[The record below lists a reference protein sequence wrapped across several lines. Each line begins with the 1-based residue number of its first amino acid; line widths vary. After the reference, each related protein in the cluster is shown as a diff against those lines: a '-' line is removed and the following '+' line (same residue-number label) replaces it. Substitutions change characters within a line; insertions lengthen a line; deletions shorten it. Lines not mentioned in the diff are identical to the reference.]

1 MNARVVATLLTVIVF
16 VLLAGGS
23 AVAQTGNTWT
33 PPRTPWSDP
42 DLQGIW
48 DFRTLTPLE
57 RPSELAGKE
66 FLTDEEAAV
75 FTQGLFFTNWDN
87 REGADKAFGLDSDI
101 EHGSNQFWMDF
112 GTALTDDNRTS
123 LIIDPPD
130 GRIPW
135 VEGREGSGG
144 YGDAFSGRP
153 PAGPEDRALPERCLM
168 GLNSGPPMRPGA
180 YNQNVQV
187 FQIPG
192 YVVLLNE
199 MIHNARIVPLDGRP
213 HGTIP
218 QWVGDSRG
226 HWDGD
231 TLVVETTNFLRETH
245 FEGSSA
251 NLHLVER
258 FTRVGAESLVYEF
271 TVEDPRMWTRRWT
284 VQIPM
289 RRTDGPI
296 YEYACHEGNYGL
308 VNQLAGARAQEK
320 VAEEAAR

>member
-1 MNARVVATLLTVIVF
+1 
-16 VLLAGGS
+16 
-23 AVAQTGNTWT
+23 
-33 PPRTPWSDP
+33 
-42 DLQGIW
+42 
-48 DFRTLTPLE
+48 
-57 RPSELAGKE
+57 
-66 FLTDEEAAV
+66 
-75 FTQGLFFTNWDN
+75 
-87 REGADKAFGLDSDI
+87 
-101 EHGSNQFWMDF
+101 MDF

-168 GLNSGPPMRPGA
+168 GLNSGRPMRPGA
-180 YNQNVQV
+180 YNQNVQL

-226 HWDGD
+226 RWDGD

-251 NLHLVER
+251 NMHLVER
-258 FTRVGAESLVYEF
+258 FTRVGAASLVYEF
-271 TVEDPRMWTRRWT
+271 TVEDPRMWTRPWT
-284 VQIPM
+284 VRIPM
-289 RRTDGPI
+289 RRTDGPL
-296 YEYACHEGNYGL
+296 YEYACHEAELRPGQPAGWSPSQGKGRGRSGEIADDPRL
-308 VNQLAGARAQEK
+308 QEATVPLAVGSRLGHYL
-320 VAEEAAR
+320 RDRPHR